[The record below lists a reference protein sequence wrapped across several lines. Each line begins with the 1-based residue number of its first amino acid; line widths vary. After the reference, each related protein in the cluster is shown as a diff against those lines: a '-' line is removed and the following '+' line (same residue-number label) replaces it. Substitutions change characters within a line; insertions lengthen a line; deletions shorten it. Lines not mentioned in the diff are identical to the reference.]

1 MRFKRKTTR
10 SLAVLL
16 AAGALC
22 LGLTASA
29 AGVIYVYN
37 NAFATKAAFKEIKR
51 TGGGDNCDRRW
62 RERTKSMGVTVQ
74 GKRLCAFSPPV
85 VGDADQPDHAIAA
98 VGQVLPK
105 KTTKSLRKAAYLAVR
120 VRLGRGDFYELQIRP
135 RGRRYRVL
143 RSPEKGVVSEGGQS
157 NAINPLKEQ
166 NRLQLQ
172 VKGARVKASVN
183 GKRLVTVVDPSP
195 EDVSGRRTA
204 FGLGNRKNAN
214 GSIAGVF
221 RRVRVG
227 IAE

>member
-1 MRFKRKTTR
+1 MKSQRQLTR
-10 SLAVLL
+10 TLVVLL
-16 AAGALC
+16 TAGALC

-29 AGVIYVYN
+29 AGVIYIYH

-51 TGGGDNCDRRW
+51 TGGGNNCDRRW

-105 KTTKSLRKAAYLAVR
+105 KTTRPLRRAAYLAVR
-120 VRLGRGDFYELQIRP
+120 LRLGRGDFYELQIRP
-135 RGRRYRVL
+135 RGRRYRLL
-143 RSPEKGVVSEGGQS
+143 RSPEEGVVSEGGQS
-157 NAINPLKEQ
+157 NAINALKEK

-183 GKRLVTVVDPSP
+183 GRRLVTVVDPSP
-195 EDVSGRRTA
+195 EDVRGRRTA
-204 FGLGNRKNAN
+204 FGLGNRKNAS
-214 GSIAGVF
+214 GTVAGVF